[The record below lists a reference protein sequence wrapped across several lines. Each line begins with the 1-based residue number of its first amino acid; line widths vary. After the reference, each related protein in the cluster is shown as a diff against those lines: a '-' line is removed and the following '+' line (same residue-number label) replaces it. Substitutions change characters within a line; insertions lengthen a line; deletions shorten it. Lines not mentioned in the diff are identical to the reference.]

1 MSSSSSFIT
10 SKSLTF
16 KYTYLLGAI
25 KTSSMHSSNYSSS
38 FSNFYFLP
46 VAMSEALASDVVIR
60 SGPLLSSFFM
70 FCVV

>member
-10 SKSLTF
+10 SKL
-16 KYTYLLGAI
+16 TYLLGDI

-46 VAMSEALASDVVIR
+46 VAMSGALASDVFIR
-60 SGPLLSSFFM
+60 SGPLFSSFFM